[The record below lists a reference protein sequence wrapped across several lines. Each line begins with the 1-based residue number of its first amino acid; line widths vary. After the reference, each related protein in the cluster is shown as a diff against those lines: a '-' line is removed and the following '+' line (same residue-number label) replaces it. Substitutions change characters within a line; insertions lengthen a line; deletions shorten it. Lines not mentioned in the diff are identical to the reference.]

1 MTDRL
6 AGFLILLAAG
16 WYGLEA
22 SRLKAGFLSG
32 PVGPK
37 VFPTILAIVL
47 GVLGLLLILRT
58 EPDPSWPK
66 MRTWGKILG
75 VALSFAAYAFLLLPI
90 GFIAATTLETGVLS
104 FTFGA
109 KWWRA
114 LVVGLMTSL
123 ALYALFVYALNIPL
137 PVGRVFGGRG

>member
-37 VFPTILAIVL
+37 VFPSILAIAL
-47 GVLGLLLILRT
+47 GVLGIFLLIRT
-58 EPDPSWPK
+58 EPEPGWPRP
-66 MRTWGKILG
+66 RTWGKILG
-75 VALSFAAYAFLLLPI
+75 VALSFAAYAYLLLPI
-90 GFIAATTLETGVLS
+90 GFLAATTLETGFVS
-104 FTFGA
+104 YTFGA
-109 KWWRA
+109 RAWRA
-114 LVVGLMTSL
+114 LLVGALTSA
-123 ALYALFVYALNIPL
+123 ALYLLFVYALDIPL